1 MASSSASASLVR
13 RRALCGA
20 AALLISALG
29 ATDAFAFVRFPDPVP
44 IDGLP
49 GEIVWVQRPGF
60 GEFSEAA
67 NAWGARQG
75 AAEVACVIAGSH
87 RPADCVMVAEAPPGR
102 RVWRVA
108 ARLAEIYV
116 ARSVDSLGQSVVGRK
131 VRFRVAIGSPREL

>member
-1 MASSSASASLVR
+1 MAASSASASLVR

-29 ATDAFAFVRFPDPVP
+29 ATDACAFVRFPDPVP

-67 NAWGARQG
+67 NAWGGRQG
-75 AAEVACVIAGSH
+75 AAEVASGASRRGS
-87 RPADCVMVAEAPPGR
+87 RKSM
-102 RVWRVA
+102 WRA
-108 ARLAEIYV
+108 ASIRSDRAWLA
-116 ARSVDSLGQSVVGRK
+116 AK
-131 VRFRVAIGSPREL
+131 CAFASP